1 MAPRAERNRRKGKG
15 RIADGGGKGKGICRL
30 FQRTGNCSYGADC
43 RFSHE
48 ISSSSNG
55 EGPSQQSREKSKE
68 QTAEQQRTRAEYNSW
83 KRLIKKTPQ
92 ANDIE
97 TVRQLWNGALT
108 ILNGDDREWKQ
119 MLPRDLDD
127 EDNYGRQH
135 IRTLLSM
142 VTHNGGHHTFV
153 DLSRPFLLVIT
164 HPALLDCLTV
174 DTFVGGLYNF
184 ISGSNGSRAIPFFQR
199 LSTSLVEDHVKP
211 AASNSTTK
219 IEEVLVAMSI
229 ALLELLKRE
238 RRATFHDDLPDLVEA
253 MENITTITGLD
264 KNSVAF
270 QFVTNTIRELRGII
284 ARANGLL
291 NHEVEE
297 PGQVDGV
304 STAVVASTYPREI
317 ILPRDRHDNDKLDI
331 AEIKLLPTENEIRS
345 NHLEFLPSTDL
356 SQPHFLKDP
365 SARHLDTHFRLL
377 RHDVF
382 GELKEALGGLM
393 IAVEN
398 EPRILENP
406 KLNFGNIRVY
416 PYLKAHIRYIDFD
429 HRRGLGVQISFIQ
442 PFQLRKKSASDRRK
456 WWEESKRLEEGVLL
470 CLLSFDGTKSS
481 LLFFTVSDKCTDPKK
496 EPSLTS
502 HNYMGMIVAKL
513 ATQNQSD
520 LASLIRLSCENA
532 RGILIELPGVIPA
545 TFMPILENLQNMQR
559 LSRLPFRQWILPDR
573 TGPKTNG
580 VVDISPPLYSRGS
593 NFAFSLK
600 SILKAGGDD
609 LSISSKVSVSDS
621 AMIDEMVART
631 ELDRGQCQAMIAALT
646 REFAF
651 IQGPPGTG
659 KWS

>member
-15 RIADGGGKGKGICRL
+15 GLADGGSKGKRICRL
-30 FQRTGNCSYGADC
+30 FRTGNCFYGAEC

-48 ISSSSNG
+48 ITSSSNG
-55 EGPSQQSREKSKE
+55 EGPSQQSRQKSKE
-68 QTAEQQRTRAEYNSW
+68 QTPEQQKTRAEYNSW
-83 KRLIKKTPQ
+83 KRLIKNPPR

-331 AEIKLLPTENEIRS
+331 AEIKLL
-345 NHLEFLPSTDL
+345 
-356 SQPHFLKDP
+356 
-365 SARHLDTHFRLL
+365 
-377 RHDVF
+377 
-382 GELKEALGGLM
+382 
-393 IAVEN
+393 
-398 EPRILENP
+398 
-406 KLNFGNIRVY
+406 
-416 PYLKAHIRYIDFD
+416 
-429 HRRGLGVQISFIQ
+429 
-442 PFQLRKKSASDRRK
+442 
-456 WWEESKRLEEGVLL
+456 
-470 CLLSFDGTKSS
+470 DGK
-481 LLFFTVSDKCTDPKK
+481 
-496 EPSLTS
+496 
-502 HNYMGMIVAKL
+502 
-513 ATQNQSD
+513 
-520 LASLIRLSCENA
+520 
-532 RGILIELPGVIPA
+532 
-545 TFMPILENLQNMQR
+545 
-559 LSRLPFRQWILPDR
+559 
-573 TGPKTNG
+573 
-580 VVDISPPLYSRGS
+580 
-593 NFAFSLK
+593 
-600 SILKAGGDD
+600 
-609 LSISSKVSVSDS
+609 
-621 AMIDEMVART
+621 
-631 ELDRGQCQAMIAALT
+631 
-646 REFAF
+646 
-651 IQGPPGTG
+651 
-659 KWS
+659 

>member
-1 MAPRAERNRRKGKG
+1 V
-15 RIADGGGKGKGICRL
+15 DGGGKGGSVCRY
-30 FQRTGNCSYGADC
+30 FQRTGKCSYGARC

-48 ISSSSNG
+48 ITSSSNG
-55 EGPSQQSREKSKE
+55 EGPSQQSRERSKE
-68 QTAEQQRTRAEYNSW
+68 QRPEQREARAEYNSW
-83 KRLIKKTPQ
+83 KRLIKNSPR

-97 TVRQLWNGALT
+97 TARQLWNGALA

-119 MLPRDLDD
+119 MLPRDLDH

-142 VTHNGGHHTFV
+142 VAHNGGHRTFV
-153 DLSRPFLLVIT
+153 DLARSFLLVIT
-164 HPALLDCLTV
+164 HPALLDCLSV

-199 LSTSLVEDHVKP
+199 LSTSLVEEHFES
-211 AASNSTTK
+211 AASNSTTML
-219 IEEVLVAMSI
+219 EEILVAMSTV
-229 ALLELLKRE
+229 LLELLKRE
-238 RRATFHDDLPDLVEA
+238 RRAMFHDDLPDLVET

-264 KNSVAF
+264 QNSVAF
-270 QFVTNTIRELRGII
+270 QVVTNTIRELRGI

-304 STAVVASTYPREI
+304 STAVVTSTYPREI

-331 AEIKLLPTENEIRS
+331 AEIKLLPTEDEIRS

-356 SQPHFLKDP
+356 NQPHFLSDP

-398 EPRILENP
+398 EPMLLENP
-406 KLNFGNIRVY
+406 KLSLGNIRVY
-416 PYLKAHIRYIDFD
+416 PYPKAHLRYIAFD
-429 HRRGLGVQISFIQ
+429 HRRGLEVQVSFTQ
-442 PFQLRKKSASDRRK
+442 PFPLRKKSASDRRK

-481 LLFFTVSDKCTDPKK
+481 LLFFTVSDKCTDTKK

-502 HNYMGMIVAKL
+502 HDFMGTIVAKL
-513 ATQNQSD
+513 
-520 LASLIRLSCENA
+520 C
-532 RGILIELPGVIPA
+532 
-545 TFMPILENLQNMQR
+545 
-559 LSRLPFRQWILPDR
+559 
-573 TGPKTNG
+573 
-580 VVDISPPLYSRGS
+580 
-593 NFAFSLK
+593 
-600 SILKAGGDD
+600 
-609 LSISSKVSVSDS
+609 
-621 AMIDEMVART
+621 
-631 ELDRGQCQAMIAALT
+631 
-646 REFAF
+646 
-651 IQGPPGTG
+651 
-659 KWS
+659 